1 MQQIEAGTKIS
12 VLQTRCET
20 LELELA
26 STRANRAEVV
36 ATTAAD
42 LEAMRVRVEEAEQKV
57 REGETERRKLHN
69 QIQELKGNIRVF
81 CRVRPPMGQS
91 SPCSSAVEP
100 TRIILTV

>member
-1 MQQIEAGTKIS
+1 MSTQSIEQSTKVS
-12 VLQTRCET
+12 VLQTRAEA

-26 STRANRAEVV
+26 STRAAKAEVV
-36 ATTAAD
+36 ATTSAD
-42 LEAMRVRVEEAEQKV
+42 IDAMRIRVEEAEQKV

-91 SPCSSAVEP
+91 KLWSSVRR
-100 TRIILTV
+100 RII